1 MKNALSVARIRAL
14 QPQARL
20 YKVTDGRGLVLE
32 VRPSGTLT
40 WRLRYTLHR
49 RRSEINLGRFPA
61 VSLAD
66 ARARREV
73 LLNGI
78 AEGKSPTEQRRV
90 QKLAE
95 ERGETVEM
103 FGNKYLQG
111 HVSRRRRDIAPIRR
125 YLERDVYP
133 LIGNKA
139 IAAIHADDVREL
151 IFRRVEGGKPQSALA
166 LRNLLKRLWDYALV
180 RGVVDKNPLAAIP
193 AKFVAEV
200 SSRNRALQPP
210 EIAAFLKALE
220 TAKVRLD
227 LKIALRLILLTL
239 TRKGEMRQARWEE
252 FHLERGEWEIPEAH
266 SKTVAQIVY
275 LSRQAVELLRELK
288 AGQSKHTHCLFPA
301 LWGTDTPMSASTLN
315 RALARVPVKISH
327 FTVHDLRRT
336 AATNLSEHGYAPD
349 VIEKA
354 LNHKI
359 KGVRG
364 IYNRAAYAE
373 PRREMLQAW
382 ADWLDGL
389 RSQSGSG

>member
-1 MKNALSVARIRAL
+1 LE
-14 QPQARL
+14 PQERR
-20 YKVTDGRGLVLE
+20 YKVADGRGLALE
-32 VRPSGTLT
+32 VRPSGKMT
-40 WRLRYTLHR
+40 WRLRYSLHR
-49 RRSEINLGRFPA
+49 QRTEINLGRFPV

-66 ARARREV
+66 ARARREA
-73 LLNGI
+73 LLSGI
-78 AEGKSPTEQRRV
+78 ADGKSPAEQRRA

-95 ERGETVEM
+95 ERGETVEI
-103 FGNKYLQG
+103 FGNKYLHA
-111 HVSRRRRDIAPIRR
+111 HVARRRQDVAPIRR
-125 YLERDVYP
+125 YLARDVYP
-133 LIGNKA
+133 VIGNRA
-139 IAAIHADDVREL
+139 IAAIHTDDVREL
-151 IFRRVEGGKPQSALA
+151 IFKRVEEGKPQSALA

-180 RGVVDKNPLAAIP
+180 RGVVDNNPLAAIP

-200 SSRNRALQPP
+200 SSRNRALQPA

-220 TAKVRLD
+220 AAKVRCD

-252 FHLERGEWEIPEAH
+252 FNLERGEWEIPEGH

-275 LSRQAVELLRELK
+275 LSRQAVELL
-288 AGQSKHTHCLFPA
+288 GQIKPPDQRRGCVFPMIQ
-301 LWGTDTPMSASTLN
+301 GCQTPMSASTLN
-315 RALARVPVKISH
+315 RALARVPMKINH

-336 AATNLSEHGYAPD
+336 AATNLSEQGYAPD

-364 IYNRAAYAE
+364 IYNRAQYAE

-382 ADWLDGL
+382 ADWLDELKG
-389 RSQSGSG
+389 